1 MKVAVKAT
9 VRLLAIV
16 LGWILAA
23 TVAQAAEIYPSKPIR
38 MIVPYPPGGASDI
51 IARMLGQ
58 KLSGSLGQ
66 PVVIE
71 NRAGAGGNIG
81 ADAVAKA
88 PPDGYTLLMG
98 NIGPNAISPGLY
110 KTLPFDPIKDF
121 TPISLVSAVPIVL
134 VVHPS
139 LPIKTVKDLI
149 ALATATPGRFAYA
162 SAGVGSSNHLA
173 MELFKSMANVDLLHV
188 PYKGGGPAMTDLI
201 GGQIGIAFDTLPV
214 VLSHVRSG
222 KLRAI
227 AIAGTRRSELLPGVP
242 TVAES
247 GLPGYS
253 ASSWGGVM
261 GPAGMPPAIVSRL
274 NAEIIKVLKQSD
286 FRERLAAE
294 GIEVMGSTPDEFG
307 SFLKAEI
314 SKWTIVINTAGIK
327 AE

>member
-23 TVAQAAEIYPSKPIR
+23 TAAQAAEIYPSKPIR

-88 PPDGYTLLMG
+88 PADGYTLLMG

-121 TPISLVSAVPIVL
+121 TPISMVSAVPIVL

-139 LPIKTVKDLI
+139 LPIKTIHDLI
-149 ALATATPGRFAYA
+149 SLATA
-162 SAGVGSSNHLA
+162 
-173 MELFKSMANVDLLHV
+173 
-188 PYKGGGPAMTDLI
+188 
-201 GGQIGIAFDTLPV
+201 GQ
-214 VLSHVRSG
+214 
-222 KLRAI
+222 
-227 AIAGTRRSELLPGVP
+227 
-242 TVAES
+242 
-247 GLPGYS
+247 
-253 ASSWGGVM
+253 SW
-261 GPAGMPPAIVSRL
+261 
-274 NAEIIKVLKQSD
+274 
-286 FRERLAAE
+286 
-294 GIEVMGSTPDEFG
+294 STG
-307 SFLKAEI
+307 
-314 SKWTIVINTAGIK
+314 W
-327 AE
+327 

>member
-23 TVAQAAEIYPSKPIR
+23 TAAQAAEIYPSKPIR

-88 PPDGYTLLMG
+88 PADGYTLLMG

-139 LPIKTVKDLI
+139 LPIKTIQDLI
-149 ALATATPGRFAYA
+149 ALATATPGRIAYA

-173 MELFKSMANVDLLHV
+173 MELFKSMAKVDLLHV

-253 ASSWGGVM
+253 TSSWGGVM

-314 SKWTIVINTAGIK
+314 SKWTNVINTAGIK
-327 AE
+327 AD